1 MFLEALGQVWELIG
15 TVFDTSFGDIL
26 DVLETSLIDVWEIFQ
41 EVFRRCLSGF
51 GRCLG
56 CVCEGFVR
64 C

>member
-41 EVFRRCLSGF
+41 EVFRMCL
-51 GRCLG
+51 
-56 CVCEGFVR
+56 EGV
-64 C
+64 